1 MNVPQ
6 AICSANEALA
16 FLTNRWK
23 GSRSKHAF
31 ASEICSAAVMGHVS
45 QDTAREA
52 FIQAAEEARMAVCAP
67 HSS

>member
-1 MNVPQ
+1 
-6 AICSANEALA
+6 
-16 FLTNRWK
+16 
-23 GSRSKHAF
+23 
-31 ASEICSAAVMGHVS
+31 MGHVS